1 MARGDEEQVTRMV
14 RGFLDAVSRGD
25 RKAILAHHA
34 EDLLMF
40 DFPDTV
46 RGLGEYDRTWDFF
59 FESQRGPITFEPEEF
74 LATVGDPVAFVSSI
88 VHGDGT
94 TGGVVPLPADSRARH
109 AVKVTEPGSSSA
121 LSR

>member
-1 MARGDEEQVTRMV
+1 
-14 RGFLDAVSRGD
+14 
-25 RKAILAHHA
+25 
-34 EDLLMF
+34 MF

-94 TGGVVPLPADSRARH
+94 TGGSFRFRLTVELVKRSRSPN
-109 AVKVTEPGSSSA
+109 PGSSSA